1 MVDINEC
8 PRSAVVDAEKGLVD
22 EKNVV
27 IERSDDSGTA
37 APFLIDE
44 NVSSGLKHGGSQSL
58 GKNLLSRAISRVLSL
73 PFKKSHL
80 EPAVNDLP
88 PDGGL
93 RAWAIVFFAHQTGF
107 NTFGF
112 LNSYGVLQNHY
123 VAALDLPPST
133 VSCKTYFQT
142 SLIPNKP
149 RPSRFL

>member
-1 MVDINEC
+1 MVDINKQ
-8 PRSAVVDAEKGLVD
+8 PRLDPEKGLVD

-27 IERSDDSGTA
+27 IEAGDSSGTA
-37 APFLIDE
+37 APLSVDNNF
-44 NVSSGLKHGGSQSL
+44 SSELEIGSSQRHDRSSLRRAFSSVLGL
-58 GKNLLSRAISRVLSL
+58 A
-73 PFKKSHL
+73 FKKSHV

-93 RAWAIVFFAHQTGF
+93 KAWAVVFFAHQTGF

-133 VSCKTYFQT
+133 ISCKNNFK
-142 SLIPNKP
+142 SLIL
-149 RPSRFL
+149 S